1 MFGSGKIKELEARL
15 SEMSGKLGTL
25 TKEKENLQQELNRAR
40 EKVSSLEEKLKAS
53 ESEAL
58 NRELKGSIAEY
69 EGLKELYQRKNEE
82 FDTSRKDRE
91 EEFARK
97 AATDRFNLENEIQ
110 DNRQANRDYV
120 TRTVKTFNESYQYYL
135 NQIRMLMDALG
146 EVTARVGEG
155 LFTGEEDDLK
165 AKIGQQ
171 MAEKLK
177 EDTDPLRG
185 TNNGD
190 LILLLMSQYFY

>member
-97 AATDRFNLENEIQ
+97 AATPWLLQQHLQCRGRCAYHRFQGGIH
-110 DNRQANRDYV
+110 
-120 TRTVKTFNESYQYYL
+120 
-135 NQIRMLMDALG
+135 
-146 EVTARVGEG
+146 
-155 LFTGEEDDLK
+155 DDH
-165 AKIGQQ
+165 
-171 MAEKLK
+171 E
-177 EDTDPLRG
+177 
-185 TNNGD
+185 
-190 LILLLMSQYFY
+190 LLCA